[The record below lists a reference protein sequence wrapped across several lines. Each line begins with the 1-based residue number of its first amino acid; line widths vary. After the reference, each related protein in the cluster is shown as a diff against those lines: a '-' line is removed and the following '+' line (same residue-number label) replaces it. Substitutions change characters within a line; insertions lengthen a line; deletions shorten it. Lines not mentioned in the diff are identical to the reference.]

1 MCPSCA
7 TPVLGSVIEN
17 HPCKKI
23 TDSTSAMGFH
33 WTCHSSAICKRN
45 ADKYAM
51 QLNEWANSG
60 ASRWVVASFCVKGVA
75 NTSKLPRYKRIIQRM
90 GWEPIN
96 LCLYFFMWGPGVHG
110 GIYGHISTPTSIHTL
125 RGPAGR
131 SGILQMLDLVV
142 LANSWYLYL
151 AASNY
156 HGSCR
161 LKPTEALIGCFLL
174 RIQHVAW
181 VTSWSIWLLEQWQK
195 CSHKHNLWN
204 NRCKKAN
211 PSICNEQQSATQW
224 KWTCVFQ
231 NESCK
236 GNASLKELH
245 RPFCQPSAWP
255 VEPLCC
261 DTTDS
266 TQFGVTVDTLLQKMI
281 KIWSSRANMGKWQD
295 HSDDSAW
302 MIGLVRLC
310 GLEKLGF
317 YVLIL
322 FGAADTSLLSVRS
335 QLLRWVLLTVDRDQH
350 GPVTRLYN
358 FGRWPSGLQCWCR
371 LNGVNCYKSI
381 FFWIETVEEILHLRQ
396 LKPINKTEIST
407 QDWRKGSWLSL
418 KSAPSA
424 SPTEIW

>member
-7 TPVLGSVIEN
+7 IPVLGSVIEN

-45 ADKYAM
+45 ESGKYAM

-75 NTSKLPRYKRIIQRM
+75 NTSKLPRYKRDHSKDGMRAYQF
-90 GWEPIN
+90 IN

-110 GIYGHISTPTSIHTL
+110 GIYVHISTPTSIHTL

-174 RIQHVAW
+174 HIQHVAW

-195 CSHKHNLWN
+195 CSHLQRTTKCYTVEMNICFSEWILQ
-204 NRCKKAN
+204 RECEPKGA
-211 PSICNEQQSATQW
+211 PSSILST
-224 KWTCVFQ
+224 
-231 NESCK
+231 
-236 GNASLKELH
+236 
-245 RPFCQPSAWP
+245 FCLA
-255 VEPLCC
+255 
-261 DTTDS
+261 
-266 TQFGVTVDTLLQKMI
+266 
-281 KIWSSRANMGKWQD
+281 R
-295 HSDDSAW
+295 
-302 MIGLVRLC
+302 R
-310 GLEKLGF
+310 
-317 YVLIL
+317 
-322 FGAADTSLLSVRS
+322 TSLLRYNRFNAIRCNSRYS
-335 QLLRWVLLTVDRDQH
+335 AAEDDQDMI
-350 GPVTRLYN
+350 
-358 FGRWPSGLQCWCR
+358 
-371 LNGVNCYKSI
+371 K
-381 FFWIETVEEILHLRQ
+381 
-396 LKPINKTEIST
+396 
-407 QDWRKGSWLSL
+407 
-418 KSAPSA
+418 
-424 SPTEIW
+424 